1 MIRNNTF
8 LLSTRNRSMHSHS
21 LSRAQPQYPPV
32 RRMIEPEILYMT
44 GPSGQ
49 LPVPQQLPVA
59 RQAQVPLQLHAP
71 QPRRAFVPLT
81 LSPDDNDDEDDIFPG
96 PPLDFAHHDSSTMPI
111 PDLIFDPP
119 SPTTTSSLLS
129 PRSSLSEI
137 SAVWDDHPFGSKDA
151 AVTARWL
158 SDASV
163 CSEYSLS
170 LHYQFVQPIWSVG
183 HEEDKILR
191 QVTRLTNES
200 ARAPECNEEEVRDLE
215 KRIIFEYSKYC
226 NGRDGQLSLSTSNQS
241 LEDAVAANGAYDS
254 ALPNVSNVNLV
265 QLIREFSPI
274 HTVTNIMPR
283 ILAWVGPADTNV
295 WTKEEKGLRMRKFQH
310 LKHIIINEIRDIWAL
325 SVSSPSKS

>member
-1 MIRNNTF
+1 M
-8 LLSTRNRSMHSHS
+8 LSHS
-21 LSRAQPQYPPV
+21 LSRAQPQNPPV
-32 RRMIEPEILYMT
+32 RSMIEPEILYST
-44 GPSGQ
+44 GPSGPLPIPQQ
-49 LPVPQQLPVA
+49 LPVPQQV
-59 RQAQVPLQLHAP
+59 QVPLQLHAP

-81 LSPDDNDDEDDIFPG
+81 LSPDDNDNEDEIFPG

-111 PDLIFDPP
+111 PDLIFDPL

-129 PRSSLSEI
+129 PKSSLSEI
-137 SAVWDDHPFGSKDA
+137 SAMWDDHPYGSKDA
-151 AVTARWL
+151 AVMTARWP
-158 SDASV
+158 SDVSV
-163 CSEYSLS
+163 CSDYSL
-170 LHYQFVQPIWSVG
+170 LQHYQFVQPIWSVS
-183 HEEDKILR
+183 HEEDELLR
-191 QVTRLTNES
+191 QVTRLTKEC
-200 ARAPECNEEEVRDLE
+200 ARAPDCNEEEVRDLE

-226 NGRDGQLSLSTSNQS
+226 NGRDGQLSLSTSNLD

-254 ALPNVSNVNLV
+254 ALPNVSDVNLV

-325 SVSSPSKS
+325 SVSSPLKS

>member
-1 MIRNNTF
+1 M
-8 LLSTRNRSMHSHS
+8 LSHN
-21 LSRAQPQYPPV
+21 LSRAQPQYPPF
-32 RRMIEPEILYMT
+32 RITIEPEILYST
-44 GPSGQ
+44 GTSGQ
-49 LPVPQQLPVA
+49 LPVPQQV
-59 RQAQVPLQLHAP
+59 QVPLQLHAP

-81 LSPDDNDDEDDIFPG
+81 LSADDNDDEDDIFPG

-119 SPTTTSSLLS
+119 SPTTTSSLPS
-129 PRSSLSEI
+129 PKSSLSEI
-137 SAVWDDHPFGSKDA
+137 SAVWDDHPFGCKDA
-151 AVTARWL
+151 AVTARWPP
-158 SDASV
+158 DVSV
-163 CSEYSLS
+163 CSDYSL
-170 LHYQFVQPIWSVG
+170 LKNYQFVQPIWSVD
-183 HEEDKILR
+183 HEEDKFLR
-191 QVTRLTNES
+191 QVTRLTNEC
-200 ARAPECNEEEVRDLE
+200 ARAPECNEEEIRDLG

-226 NGRDGQLSLSTSNQS
+226 NGRDGHLSLSTRNTS
-241 LEDAVAANGAYDS
+241 LEDAVAANNAYDP
-254 ALPNVSNVNLV
+254 ALPDVSNVNLV